1 MPESF
6 GKKVYDNLHYNQQ
19 KNTYK
24 VVEINLT
31 EDGAILILRE
41 GEKGDKSS
49 RKSIAISLNI
59 AEITH
64 LQKVL
69 DEIATFLVRKA
80 FR

>member
-41 GEKGDKSS
+41 GEKGDKGS

>member
-1 MPESF
+1 M
-6 GKKVYDNLHYNQQ
+6 HYNQQ
-19 KNTYK
+19 RNTYK

-49 RKSIAISLNI
+49 RKTIAISLSV

-69 DEIATFLVRKA
+69 DEIATYLVRKE